1 MTQRFQQISIFEE
14 EPYSK
19 ILCFPKV
26 KESEV
31 KKRLNELKKI
41 GVTHVS
47 FTGPLQIEKC
57 HILGKGYVGMVVL
70 AKKNNEIVA
79 LKIRRIDSP
88 RKNMSNEA
96 KLLQIVNK
104 LDIGPKFIKNSK
116 NFLVMEYIDGEK
128 IIDWAKKTETKSQE
142 VRSVLNNVLREC
154 YLLDDAGLDHGE
166 LSTIDKHVIVGK
178 NKNTIIDFES
188 SSTNR
193 KPSNVTGATQG
204 ILIGTGLAK
213 IIQKKIKLPPKET
226 IINLIRQYKKNPN
239 LENFEK
245 ITIGLKLQTPG
256 RFEKEVSSLRS
267 DKKLGPLIRRIGPC
281 SMRITKNPFQT
292 LVEAIIYQQL
302 SEASATAITKRFLKL
317 YKKFPTPRQVNNTTD
332 KKLKDIGL
340 SGTKINYIKGLSKLI
355 IQKKIDFKK
364 IAKLNDQQVIEEL
377 TKIKG
382 IGNWTTQIYLMFCLQ
397 RKDVFPVGDLG
408 IQKGIRDLFSLKE
421 LPDPKTME
429 KFSARWKPNRSIA
442 CWYIWKSQR
451 INSIG

>member
-1 MTQRFQQISIFEE
+1 MLSLSQHI
-14 EPYSK
+14 
-19 ILCFPKV
+19 
-26 KESEV
+26 
-31 KKRLNELKKI
+31 KKL

-154 YLLDDAGLDHGE
+154 YLLDDTGLDHGE

-256 RFEKEVSSLRS
+256 RFEKEVSLLRS

>member
-88 RKNMSNEA
+88 RENMSNEA

-154 YLLDDAGLDHGE
+154 YLLDDTGLDHGE

-256 RFEKEVSSLRS
+256 RFEEEVSLLRS

-421 LPDPKTME
+421 LPEPKTME

>member
-193 KPSNVTGATQG
+193 KPSKVTGATQG

-256 RFEKEVSSLRS
+256 RFEEEVSLLRS

>member
-154 YLLDDAGLDHGE
+154 YLLDDTGLDHGE

-213 IIQKKIKLPPKET
+213 IIQKKVKLPPKET

-256 RFEKEVSSLRS
+256 RFEEEVSLLRS

>member
-154 YLLDDAGLDHGE
+154 YLLDDTGLDHGE

-256 RFEKEVSSLRS
+256 RFEEEVSLLRS

-429 KFSARWKPNRSIA
+429 KFSSRWKPNRSIA

>member
-31 KKRLNELKKI
+31 KKRLRELKKL

-142 VRSVLNNVLREC
+142 IRSVLNNVLREC

-213 IIQKKIKLPPKET
+213 IIQKRVRLPPKET

-245 ITIGLKLQTPG
+245 ITIGLKLQAPG
-256 RFEKEVSSLRS
+256 RFEKEVSLLRS

-281 SMRITKNPFQT
+281 SMRITKDPFQT

-340 SGTKINYIKGLSKLI
+340 SGTKINYMKGLAKLVVKKEIDFRKISKLS
-355 IQKKIDFKK
+355 DE
-364 IAKLNDQQVIEEL
+364 QVIEEL

-382 IGNWTTQIYLMFCLQ
+382 IGNWTAQIYLMFCLQ
-397 RKDVFPVGDLG
+397 RTDIFPVGDLG

-421 LPDPKTME
+421 LPEPKTME

>member
-256 RFEKEVSSLRS
+256 RFEEEVSLLRS

-408 IQKGIRDLFSLKE
+408 IQKGIRDLFSLKD

>member
-178 NKNTIIDFES
+178 NENTIIDFES

-245 ITIGLKLQTPG
+245 ITIGLKLQAPG
-256 RFEKEVSSLRS
+256 RFEEEVSLLRS

>member
-128 IIDWAKKTETKSQE
+128 IIDWAKKIETKSQE

-154 YLLDDAGLDHGE
+154 YLLDDTGLDHGE

-256 RFEKEVSSLRS
+256 RFEKEVSLLRS

>member
-154 YLLDDAGLDHGE
+154 YLLDDTGLDHGE

-256 RFEKEVSSLRS
+256 RFEEEVSLLRS

-281 SMRITKNPFQT
+281 SMRITKDPFQT

-340 SGTKINYIKGLSKLI
+340 SGTKINYMKGLAKLVVKKEIDFRKISKLS
-355 IQKKIDFKK
+355 DE
-364 IAKLNDQQVIEEL
+364 QVIEEL

-382 IGNWTTQIYLMFCLQ
+382 IGNWTAQIYLMFCLQ

>member
-31 KKRLNELKKI
+31 KKRLKELKKL

-154 YLLDDAGLDHGE
+154 YLLDDTGLDHGE

-213 IIQKKIKLPPKET
+213 IIQKKVKLPPKET

-256 RFEKEVSSLRS
+256 RFEEEVSLLRS

-340 SGTKINYIKGLSKLI
+340 SGTKINYIKGLAKLVVKKEIDFRKISKLS
-355 IQKKIDFKK
+355 DE
-364 IAKLNDQQVIEEL
+364 QVIEEL

-382 IGNWTTQIYLMFCLQ
+382 IGNWTAQIYLMFCLQ

-429 KFSARWKPNRSIA
+429 KFSSRWKPNRSIA

>member
-31 KKRLNELKKI
+31 KKRLKELKKL

-116 NFLVMEYIDGEK
+116 NFLVMEYIEGEK

-213 IIQKKIKLPPKET
+213 IIQKKVKLPPKET

-256 RFEKEVSSLRS
+256 RFEEEVSLLRS

-340 SGTKINYIKGLSKLI
+340 SGTKINYMKGLAKLVVKKEIDFRKISKLS
-355 IQKKIDFKK
+355 DE
-364 IAKLNDQQVIEEL
+364 QVIEEL

-382 IGNWTTQIYLMFCLQ
+382 IGNWTAQIYLMFCLQ

-429 KFSARWKPNRSIA
+429 KFSSRWKPNRSIA

>member
-213 IIQKKIKLPPKET
+213 IIQKKVKLPPKET

-256 RFEKEVSSLRS
+256 RFEEEVSLLRS

>member
-14 EPYSK
+14 EPYRK

-154 YLLDDAGLDHGE
+154 YLLDDTGLDHGE

-256 RFEKEVSSLRS
+256 RFEEEVSLLRS

>member
-26 KESEV
+26 KGSEV

-116 NFLVMEYIDGEK
+116 NFLVMEYIEGEK

-213 IIQKKIKLPPKET
+213 IIQKKVKLPPKET

-245 ITIGLKLQTPG
+245 ITIGLKLQAPG
-256 RFEKEVSSLRS
+256 RFEKEVSLLRS

-281 SMRITKNPFQT
+281 SMRITKDPFQT

-340 SGTKINYIKGLSKLI
+340 SGTKINYMKGLAKLVVKKEIDFRKISKLS
-355 IQKKIDFKK
+355 DE
-364 IAKLNDQQVIEEL
+364 QVIEEL

-382 IGNWTTQIYLMFCLQ
+382 IGNWTAQIYLMFCLQ

-421 LPDPKTME
+421 LPEPKTME

>member
-1 MTQRFQQISIFEE
+1 
-14 EPYSK
+14 
-19 ILCFPKV
+19 
-26 KESEV
+26 
-31 KKRLNELKKI
+31 
-41 GVTHVS
+41 
-47 FTGPLQIEKC
+47 
-57 HILGKGYVGMVVL
+57 
-70 AKKNNEIVA
+70 
-79 LKIRRIDSP
+79 
-88 RKNMSNEA
+88 MSNEA

-116 NFLVMEYIDGEK
+116 NFLVMEYIEGEK

-213 IIQKKIKLPPKET
+213 IIQKKVKLPPKET

-245 ITIGLKLQTPG
+245 ITIGLKLQAPG
-256 RFEKEVSSLRS
+256 RFEKEVSLLRS

-317 YKKFPTPRQVNNTTD
+317 YKKFPTPRQVNNTSD

-364 IAKLNDQQVIEEL
+364 ISKLSDEQVIEEL

-382 IGNWTTQIYLMFCLQ
+382 IGNWTAQIYLMFCLQ
-397 RKDVFPVGDLG
+397 RTDVFPVGDLG

-429 KFSARWKPNRSIA
+429 KFSSRWKPNRSIA

>member
-1 MTQRFQQISIFEE
+1 MTQRFQQISTFEE
-14 EPYSK
+14 EPYNK

-31 KKRLNELKKI
+31 KKRLKELKKL

-104 LDIGPKFIKNSK
+104 LGIGPKFIKNSK

-213 IIQKKIKLPPKET
+213 IIQKKVKLPPKET

-245 ITIGLKLQTPG
+245 ITIGLKLQPPG
-256 RFEKEVSSLRS
+256 RFEEEVSLLRS

-340 SGTKINYIKGLSKLI
+340 SGTKINYMKGLAKLVVKKEIDFRKISKLS
-355 IQKKIDFKK
+355 DE
-364 IAKLNDQQVIEEL
+364 QVIEEL

-382 IGNWTTQIYLMFCLQ
+382 IGNWTAQIYLMFCLQ
-397 RKDVFPVGDLG
+397 RTDVFPVGDLG

-421 LPDPKTME
+421 LPEPKTME